1 MSTPTFVALYRGGT
15 VAEARLVAVSAQ
27 EELVVLVAEHLL
39 KSQVP
44 TPAVSADPVLRAL
57 AESRAATLAHIASE
71 LREAARP

>member
-1 MSTPTFVALYRGGT
+1 MSTFVALYRGGT
-15 VAEARLVAVSAQ
+15 VAEAQLVAVSAQ

-44 TPAVSADPVLRAL
+44 TPAVSADPVLRSL
-57 AESRAATLAHIASE
+57 AEARTATLVRIASE

>member
-1 MSTPTFVALYRGGT
+1 MSTFVALYRGGT

-39 KSQVP
+39 KSQVLA
-44 TPAVSADPVLRAL
+44 PAVSTDPVLRSL
-57 AESRAATLAHIASE
+57 AESRTALLARIASE